1 MTLRMPSFLTSITR
15 ALGPV
20 GTVFLVL
27 LLLLILAGMIE
38 PWLPM
43 AEFKATASG
52 PRRAAPSTLYLFGT
66 DNLGRSILARVVE
79 GIRLTFLVSAAAV
92 VLAGVVGSL
101 IGITTAYFRGWTEV
115 VVSAFTNVLFA
126 FPAIIF
132 GLIITSILGP
142 GTGSAVAAIFFT
154 VLPTMIRVSRGAALS
169 VVQRDFVIA
178 AEVSG
183 ASPVYILLR
192 HVAPNIA
199 AITVVQMA
207 YMLSI
212 GMIVESA
219 LSFLGLGVQA
229 PLSSL
234 GALLRENSAFLSIAP
249 WMVLAPGAVLALLI
263 FSVNI
268 LGDTA
273 RDIIEP
279 VKPRSLT

>member
-52 PRRAAPSTLYLFGT
+52 PRRAPPSTLYLFGT

-183 ASPVYILLR
+183 ASPVYILLW

-249 WMVLAPGAVLALLI
+249 WMVLAPRAVLALLI